1 MSYSQGCEDD
11 IVAAQFRLDF
21 RGNLLEIG
29 AWEPVN
35 FSNSRLLIERGWDAT
50 LVEFSPLA
58 VDKLI
63 REYPDNPKVRV
74 IQAAITPIE
83 AHVQRFSI
91 TEDALSAPEAE
102 GETSTRWKDMR
113 PGYHGGFYGH
123 LWVPTL
129 SLDKLIQQFF
139 GDKKIDFAS
148 IDTEGSSTEIA
159 IVLMRS
165 DWRPQVLCVEH
176 DSRQVEI
183 MSEAKRHG
191 YKAVEINQQNMVLCR

>member
-1 MSYSQGCEDD
+1 MSYSQGGEDD
-11 IVAAQFRLDF
+11 IVAGCFPPDF
-21 RGNLLEIG
+21 RGNLLEVG
-29 AWEPVN
+29 SWEPVN
-35 FSNSRLLIERGWDAT
+35 FSNSRLLIECGWDAT

-74 IQAAITPIE
+74 IAAAITPIE

-102 GETSTRWKDMR
+102 GEKSTRWLNMR

-139 GDKKIDFAS
+139 GDRQIDFAS

-159 IVLMRS
+159 ITLMRS
-165 DWRPQVLCVEH
+165 DWRPKVLVVEH

-183 MSEAKRHG
+183 MAEAKRHG